1 MTESVLCYIG
11 LGSNLDQPVQHV
23 QRALEEL
30 ALLPNTVLLQHSSLY
45 SSAPAGPQDQP
56 DFINAVAAL
65 STILSP
71 DALLDELQAVE
82 QAHQRVRERH
92 WGPRT
97 LDLDL
102 LLYGNEVIDTDRL
115 KVPHPYM
122 IERNFV
128 LYPLAEIAPM
138 CEIPGADKLTTLLSG
153 CTLGSL
159 TKLQV

>member
-23 QRALEEL
+23 QCALEEL

-45 SSAPAGPQDQP
+45 SSTPVGPQDQP

-65 STILSP
+65 STRLSP
-71 DALLDELQAVE
+71 DALLDELQALE

-122 IERNFV
+122 TERNFV

-138 CEIPGADKLTTLLSG
+138 CEIPGADTLTTLLSG